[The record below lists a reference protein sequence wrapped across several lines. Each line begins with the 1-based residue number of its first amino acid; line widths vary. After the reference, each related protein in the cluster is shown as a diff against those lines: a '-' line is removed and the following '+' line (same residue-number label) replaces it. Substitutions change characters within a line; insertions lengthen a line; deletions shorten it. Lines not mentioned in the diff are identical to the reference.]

1 MDEKFE
7 SLVDMDQIVKQNEAR
22 RKEQLALAKAK
33 EERITQTLYQESI
46 KMQESLKHLQA
57 QLGNFNFDIFLASGA
72 SQNMLPNSETAEGF
86 EKSKKEL
93 PSIQKTASS
102 RSLKKKVVIE
112 DGEPKNYHVDY
123 TGKMIYYEN
132 QK

>member
-22 RKEQLALAKAK
+22 REEQLALAKAK

-72 SQNMLPNSETAEGF
+72 SQNMLLNSETAEGF

-93 PSIQKTASS
+93 PSIQKTAPS